1 MGSEIK
7 TMIYAG
13 ILAGGI
19 GSRMGNVPLPKQFL
33 DLDGKPIIIHTVEK
47 FLLTSEFDKIFI
59 ATPQKWILHTKDILQ
74 KHQIND
80 DRIEVVQGGSD
91 RNETIMNIIK
101 EAEKVHPITDE
112 DVIVT
117 HDAVRP
123 FLTHRIIKNNIDGV
137 LAHGAV
143 DTVIS
148 ATDTIITS
156 QDGQRVQS
164 IPVRSE
170 MYQGQTPQSFNIE
183 LLRNSYDALSVED
196 KEILTDACKIL
207 VVANKKVE
215 LVMGEMYNIKI
226 TTPYDL
232 KVANSIIKGGVLG
245 D

>member
-123 FLTHRIIKNNIDGV
+123 FLTHRIIKDNIDGV

-170 MYQGQTPQSFNIE
+170 MYQGQTPQTFKIKE
-183 LLRNSYDALSVED
+183 LKDSYLSLTQSQ

-207 VVANKKVE
+207 VE
-215 LVMGEMYNIKI
+215 LGKPVKLVKGELFNIKI

-232 KVANSIIKGGVLG
+232 KVANSIITGAV
-245 D
+245 DND

>member
-1 MGSEIK
+1 
-7 TMIYAG
+7 MIYAG

-33 DLDGKPIIIHTVEK
+33 DLDGKPILIHTVEK

-59 ATPQKWILHTKDILQ
+59 ATPQKWISHTKDTLR
-74 KHQIND
+74 KHNIND
-80 DRIEVVQGGSD
+80 DRIKVVQGGED
-91 RNETIMNIIK
+91 RNETIMSIIEAA
-101 EAEKVHPITDE
+101 EAENGITDE

-123 FLTHRIIKNNIDGV
+123 FLTHRIIKENIASV
-137 LAHGAV
+137 LKYGAV
-143 DTVIS
+143 DTVIT

-156 QDGQRVQS
+156 EDGESIKS

-170 MYQGQTPQSFNIE
+170 MYQGQTPQSFNIN
-183 LLRNSYDALSVED
+183 LLRNSYNELSSGD
-196 KEILTDACKIL
+196 KKIMTDACKIL
-207 VVANKKVE
+207 VVANKSVR
-215 LVMGEMYNIKI
+215 LVMGELYNIKI

-232 KVANSIIKGGVLG
+232 KVANSIIKGGMSS

>member
-1 MGSEIK
+1 MDFTYERYI
-7 TMIYAG
+7 T
-13 ILAGGI
+13 
-19 GSRMGNVPLPKQFL
+19 
-33 DLDGKPIIIHTVEK
+33 
-47 FLLTSEFDKIFI
+47 
-59 ATPQKWILHTKDILQ
+59 

-101 EAEKVHPITDE
+101 EAEKCTLSLMKMSLLHMMQLDL
-112 DVIVT
+112 
-117 HDAVRP
+117 
-123 FLTHRIIKNNIDGV
+123 LTHRIIKDNIDGV

-207 VVANKKVE
+207 VVANKK
-215 LVMGEMYNIKI
+215 
-226 TTPYDL
+226 
-232 KVANSIIKGGVLG
+232 
-245 D
+245 

>member
-1 MGSEIK
+1 
-7 TMIYAG
+7 MIYAG

-33 DLDGKPIIIHTVEK
+33 DLDGKPILVHTVEK
-47 FLLTSEFDKIFI
+47 FLLTNEFDKIYI
-59 ATPQKWILHTKDILQ
+59 ATPQKWISHTRDTLNKFGIDDER
-74 KHQIND
+74 IN
-80 DRIEVVQGGSD
+80 IVQGGSD
-91 RNETIMNIIK
+91 RNETIMNIISSI
-101 EAEKVHPITDE
+101 ETTFGITDE

-123 FLTHRIIKNNIDGV
+123 FLTRRIIKENIDQV
-137 LAHGAV
+137 LQQGAV

-156 QDGQRVQS
+156 NDGESIQS

-170 MYQGQTPQSFNIE
+170 MYQGQTPQSFNIN
-183 LLRNSYDALSVED
+183 LLRTNYNKLSATD
-196 KEILTDACKIL
+196 KKILTDACKIL
-207 VVANKKVE
+207 VVSGEKVKLVNGE
-215 LVMGEMYNIKI
+215 LYNIKI

-232 KVANSIIKGGVLG
+232 KVANSIIKGGMSS

>member
-1 MGSEIK
+1 
-7 TMIYAG
+7 MIYAG

-33 DLDGKPIIIHTVEK
+33 DLDGKPILIHTVEK

-59 ATPQKWILHTKDILQ
+59 ATPQKWISHTKDTLR
-74 KHQIND
+74 KHNITD

-91 RNETIMNIIK
+91 RNETIMNIIHAV
-101 EAEKVHPITDE
+101 EVENGVNEE
-112 DVIVT
+112 DVIIT

-123 FLTHRIIKNNIDGV
+123 FLTRRIIKENIETV
-137 LAHGAV
+137 IQHGAV
-143 DTVIS
+143 DTVIP

-156 QDGQRVQS
+156 DDGESIQS

-170 MYQGQTPQSFNIE
+170 MYQGQTPQSFNIQLLKHTYNE
-183 LLRNSYDALSVED
+183 LSNEN
-196 KEILTDACKIL
+196 KKILTDACKIL
-207 VVANKKVE
+207 VVAGKPVKI
-215 LVMGEMYNIKI
+215 VMGELYNIKI

-232 KVANSIIKGGVLG
+232 KVANSIIKGGMSR